1 MKSRIWSE
9 EEEAARRCCR
19 ATAPLTPLSSSS
31 SPSRT
36 TCRSTTSSASASPAS
51 TMSPSSSSSGATHTI
66 VQGVGFAAELHPCSL
81 VEISGPEMIP
91 PSDDAIMIRF
101 MFYKETMHTFAET
114 WTHGQVEEYLMI
126 PESPTKAITVRPS
139 EFYHQDAASIVKSP
153 SGRMMIDFIDTHF
166 PPEDKQ
172 VLVPKLVAT
181 IIDLVQVPIHQKARL
196 LLMCDDATRFK
207 LCIVLMVA
215 KE

>member
-1 MKSRIWSE
+1 
-9 EEEAARRCCR
+9 
-19 ATAPLTPLSSSS
+19 
-31 SPSRT
+31 
-36 TCRSTTSSASASPAS
+36 
-51 TMSPSSSSSGATHTI
+51 MSVVGATHTI

-181 IIDLVQVPIHQKARL
+181 IIDLVQSSNPSESKAFVDVRRRDSIQI
-196 LLMCDDATRFK
+196 MHCFNGGEGVTYRE
-207 LCIVLMVA
+207 
-215 KE
+215 KENERENTWSESHRTPTPVTGRRTPVTGIFPTVGLRSPEFPM